1 MTLKAVE
8 VLTSRAKY
16 AVRAT
21 MALAELKVPNV
32 WTSATE
38 LAEAA
43 NVPRKFL
50 EAILPSC
57 ASTTCWKAGAGRRAG
72 IGCPGSRPRY
82 RRRT

>member
-57 ASTTCWKAGAGRRAG
+57 ASTACWSGSPGGRRA
-72 IGCPGSRPRY
+72 PS
-82 RRRT
+82 RRRVWC